1 MFFKV
6 WTRAMASIILFTALA
21 GGIVIARLN

>member
-1 MFFKV
+1 MFFGGWK
-6 WTRAMASIILFTALA
+6 RAMASIILFTALA